1 MKGFLVGDAASKSLP
16 MSPFRLSGNVY
27 GTLLNHRS
35 ALSELGDKMNKPP
48 YGGAPKAPV
57 LYIKPR
63 NTLATSGDPVHFPAS
78 VGELEIGA
86 QLGIIIG
93 KTTCRVTADR
103 AMDSVAGYLL
113 VNDVSIPHPDYF
125 RPAIRYK
132 AHDGFCPIGDGVANG
147 ASIDPDA
154 LEIVTFVD
162 EIRVQSSNTRDS
174 VRSVAQLIQ
183 DVSDFMTLAPG
194 DILTLGAAAPAPR
207 VSAGQTVRI
216 EVDGLAGLSSAF
228 VAAV

>member
-1 MKGFLVGDAASKSLP
+1 MP
-16 MSPFRLSGNVY
+16 PIRLSGNVY

-35 ALSELGDKMNKPP
+35 ALRALGDQVNKPP

-63 NTLATSGDPVHFPAS
+63 NTLAQSGDAVNLPAS

-86 QLGIIIG
+86 QIGIIIG
-93 KTTCRVTADR
+93 KTTCRVTVDHALG
-103 AMDSVAGYLL
+103 SVAGYLI

-132 AHDGFCPIGDGVANG
+132 ALDGFCPIGEAVANRE
-147 ASIDPDA
+147 SIDPDA

-162 EIRVQSSNTRDS
+162 GLRVQSSNTKDS
-174 VRSVAQLIQ
+174 VRSAAQLIQ

-194 DILTLGAAAPAPR
+194 DVLTLGAAAPAPR
-207 VSAGQTVRI
+207 VRAGQTVRI
-216 EVDGLAGLSSAF
+216 EVDGLGNLSNRF
-228 VAAV
+228 VAAA

>member
-1 MKGFLVGDAASKSLP
+1 MRASRAVRMP
-16 MSPFRLSGNVY
+16 PFRLSGNVY

-35 ALSELGDKMNKPP
+35 ALSQLGDKMNRPP

-63 NTLATSGDPVHFPAS
+63 NTLAKSGDAVCLPAS

-93 KTTCRVTADR
+93 TTTCRVNADR
-103 AMDSVAGYLL
+103 ALCSVAGYLI

-132 AHDGFCPIGDGVANG
+132 ALDGFCPMGEGVANG
-147 ASIDPDA
+147 GSIDPDA
-154 LEIVTFVD
+154 LEIVTYVD
-162 EIRVQSSNTRDS
+162 EVRVQSSNTRDS

-194 DILTLGAAAPAPR
+194 DVLTLGAAAPAPR
-207 VSAGQTVRI
+207 VRAGQTVRI
-216 EVDGLAGLSSAF
+216 EADGLGFLSNRF
-228 VAAV
+228 VAAA